1 VVSTPENAIRIVLV
15 EDHALVRAGLL
26 RLVQEIPGVE
36 IVGEAG
42 DGHRAL
48 LLVENLQPDIV
59 LMDISIPGVDG
70 LECCARIV
78 RSHPH
83 IKVLIL
89 SMHNT
94 PGFVSKA
101 LRCGAAGYLVKDA
114 AEAELQIAIQALSR
128 GERFLSPGIA
138 HHVLEGYLK
147 HEAAPISPLDKLT
160 TRQREV
166 LLMIAQGHNTKQ
178 IASRLKLS
186 TKTVETHRA
195 MLMERLGIHDIA
207 GLTRIA
213 MESGLLDLEPV
224 GQATG
229 AMSF

>member
-1 VVSTPENAIRIVLV
+1 VVLV
-15 EDHALVRAGLL
+15 EDHALVRAGLM

-36 IVGEAG
+36 VLGDAG
-42 DGHRAL
+42 DGRRAL
-48 LLVENLQPDIV
+48 MLVENLQPDIV
-59 LMDISIPGVDG
+59 LMDISIPGLDG
-70 LECCARIV
+70 LECCARIM

-114 AEAELQIAIQALSR
+114 AEAELQIAIQALAR

-138 HHVLEGYLK
+138 QHVLDGYLK
-147 HEAAPISPLDKLT
+147 SEQTLASPLDRLT
-160 TRQREV
+160 GRQREV
-166 LLMIAQGHNTKQ
+166 LTMIAQGHNTKQ

-213 MESGLLDLEPV
+213 MESGLLDLEMAEQSPS
-224 GQATG
+224 